1 MIQARLRKSM
11 PQDSGKPAFSFGA
24 EFELAGG
31 ITAVFGPP
39 SSGKTLLLDLLA
51 GLIRPD
57 DGRLMV
63 EGQILYDRATGVN
76 LPPRKRPCGYVLSS
90 PSLLPHLTL
99 RQNLLFAASCRGLPR
114 LESHRVVEE
123 WIAIHGLAAAAQQ
136 KPGEAGAESRL
147 RCAFAR
153 ASLAAPKLLLVD
165 EPSEPGIDRAEVL
178 KLILES
184 QSQGAPAILYAT
196 RRIEECLE
204 LGAHLLVI
212 SAGRILQAG
221 PCREVLERPASAE
234 VARLLGGFNLLPAT
248 ITALDPS
255 RDMSRLKLDAVELTG
270 PYFPG
275 HLRGDRVT
283 LCVRWEDLRAVPAS
297 GKPGLNQLAAALLRV
312 SGGRHSVRLHLA
324 GDLVVEMPLPEWQQ
338 HSHVR
343 QWMVEFPAERLR
355 VL

>member
-1 MIQARLRKSM
+1 MIQARLRKSVNE
-11 PQDSGKPAFSFGA
+11 SAANTIFTLEA
-24 EFELAGG
+24 EFEWAGG
-31 ITAVFGPP
+31 IAAVFGPA

-57 DGRLMV
+57 EGRLMV
-63 EGQILYDRATGVN
+63 DGQILYDRATGVN
-76 LPPRKRPCGYVLSS
+76 LPPRRRPCGYVLSS

-99 RQNLLFAASCRGLPR
+99 RQNLLFAASCLGLPR
-114 LESHRVVEE
+114 LERHRLVEE
-123 WIAIHGLAAAAQQ
+123 SLARYEIAAAAQQ
-136 KPGEAGAESRL
+136 KPVEAGPESRL

-165 EPSEPGIDRAEVL
+165 EPAEPGIGRSEAL
-178 KLILES
+178 NLILES
-184 QSQGAPAILYAT
+184 QRQGAPTILYAT
-196 RRIEECLE
+196 RRIEDCLE

-212 SAGRILQAG
+212 SGGRILQAG
-221 PCREVLERPASAE
+221 SCREVLETPASAE
-234 VARLLGGFNLLPAT
+234 VARLVGGFNLLPAT

-297 GKPGLNQLAAALLRV
+297 GKPGPNQLAAALLRI
-312 SGGRHSVRLHLA
+312 SGSRHNVRLHLS

-355 VL
+355 VV